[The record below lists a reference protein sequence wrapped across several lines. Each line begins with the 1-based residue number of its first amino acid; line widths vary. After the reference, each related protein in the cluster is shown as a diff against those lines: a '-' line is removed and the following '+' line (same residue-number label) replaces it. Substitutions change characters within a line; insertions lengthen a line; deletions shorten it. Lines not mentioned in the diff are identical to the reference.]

1 MATPA
6 VDSKKEFPKDS
17 WRGWGRA
24 APVNSHDWPQ
34 ANFQNRRP
42 AWRETLEEKQN
53 WKETGTMEMKKRD
66 GSDEKDE
73 KNTQEISENKH
84 SFLLNMWKMKEEGVL
99 WSWKAFWTQF
109 LSKVQETCIGR

>member
-34 ANFQNRRP
+34 ANFQNRGP
-42 AWRETLEEKQN
+42 AWRETLEEKQT
-53 WKETGTMEMKKRD
+53 E
-66 GSDEKDE
+66 
-73 KNTQEISENKH
+73 
-84 SFLLNMWKMKEEGVL
+84 
-99 WSWKAFWTQF
+99 
-109 LSKVQETCIGR
+109 

>member
-34 ANFQNRRP
+34 ANFQNRGP

-53 WKETGTMEMKKRD
+53 WIETGTMEMKKRD

-73 KNTQEISENKH
+73 KNSQEISENKH
-84 SFLLNMWKMKEEGVL
+84 SFLYLTFSEKLKQVIRKNR
-99 WSWKAFWTQF
+99 AT
-109 LSKVQETCIGR
+109 SK